1 MAGVEDMAQ
10 HFWATRPRRPR
21 RGRKIAGVA
30 AGIANRYRIDPTL
43 VRVGLVVA
51 AIYGGAGI
59 VVYLLGWLFLPEQD
73 DEVSP
78 FESMIG
84 RGRSSTSSVF
94 TLLLCAAFIPTFS
107 WFFNGFAPGYLSLL
121 VVGGLLYLLHRN
133 RGHLGQEQVAAAPM
147 PEPAMPTMPVP
158 PTTPPT
164 TPPTMA
170 TSTGTAAGTTVPLPE
185 DAPEPRNETRH
196 ETPAGTSPETPGD
209 TPEPDRTPEPEV
221 RTSPPAWDPLGAA
234 PFAWDLPDPN
244 PPQVE
249 QEPEPPQPRRSR
261 IGLVTVGI
269 ALIAAAGMSM
279 GMGGWIDPQHIV
291 GVVLA
296 VLGLGMVAGSF
307 VRGGRGLIGL
317 AVPLSVIGIGLT
329 SVSSEGWNGVGDI
342 DARPTTTSAVE
353 EEYSRSI
360 GSIELD
366 LTELPNQGEVATRID
381 LGVGD
386 VSVVVPQDADVH
398 LNCHTDIGS
407 VDCLGH
413 VRDGVDNE
421 ELPEITDFG
430 ADDRGGLEVHMTID
444 VGTGSVEVRRG

>member
-51 AIYGGAGI
+51 AVYGGAGI

-121 VVGGLLYLLHRN
+121 VVAGVLYLLHRN
-133 RGHLGQEQVAAAPM
+133 RGHLGQEPPAGAPM
-147 PEPAMPTMPVP
+147 PEMAMPTMPTMP
-158 PTTPPT
+158 MQSAES
-164 TPPTMA
+164 PTMA
-170 TSTGTAAGTTVPLPE
+170 TSTGATTGATVPLPDE
-185 DAPEPRNETRH
+185 VTETPAATSAATSDATPDATPAGDAAPEP
-196 ETPAGTSPETPGD
+196 
-209 TPEPDRTPEPEV
+209 EPRTG
-221 RTSPPAWDPLGAA
+221 PPAWDPLGAA

-244 PPQVE
+244 PPLDE
-249 QEPEPPQPRRSR
+249 QEPEPPLPRRRSR

-279 GMGGWIDPQHIV
+279 AMGGWIDAQHIV

-329 SVSSEGWNGVGDI
+329 VVSPEGWNGFGDI
-342 DARPTTTSAVE
+342 DVKPATTSAVE
-353 EEYSRSI
+353 PEYSRSV
-360 GSIELD
+360 GSIQLD
-366 LTELPNQGEVATRID
+366 LADLPNQGEVETKID

-386 VSVVVPQDADVH
+386 VSVWVPQNADVYLH
-398 LNCHTDIGS
+398 CHTDIGS
-407 VDCLGH
+407 VDCLGQ
-413 VRDGVDNE
+413 VSDGVNNE

-430 ADDRGGLEVHMTID
+430 LDDRGGLEVHMTID